1 MNLQTHPQTRPL
13 RIAFIRQR
21 YNPYGG
27 AERFIE
33 RALGKLVRKGAEITL
48 ITRNWDGAPP
58 HDYRQII
65 CDPHYSRHFGG
76 RSARDRSFA
85 ASAQRAMREGNYDIT
100 QAHERIPGC
109 MIFRA
114 GDGVHAAWLDHR
126 GRDQSPLARM
136 ATRISAFHR
145 FILHQEAAML
155 AAPELRAVICNSDMV
170 REEMRRYYAV
180 PDEKLVVIENGV
192 DLNHFHPALA
202 DEWRIRQRQA
212 LGIDADVPVFLY
224 VGGGF
229 MRKGV
234 PQLIAAL
241 ARCTSQHGRNSRLV
255 IVGEDRYLKTY
266 QRQAEKAGLSARVL
280 FTGPRRDVYALY
292 GMADA
297 FVLPTRYDPMPNAA
311 LEALA
316 CGLPVLTSP
325 TCGIASR
332 IIEGENGFVVDAL
345 DVDTLARRIDTL
357 AAPGKAERM
366 RAAARASV
374 IDLNLD
380 TLAGKLLSLY
390 ERLR

>member
-1 MNLQTHPQTRPL
+1 MNLQAHPQTQPL

-202 DEWRIRQRQA
+202 
-212 LGIDADVPVFLY
+212 
-224 VGGGF
+224 
-229 MRKGV
+229 
-234 PQLIAAL
+234 
-241 ARCTSQHGRNSRLV
+241 RCTSQHGRNSRLV
-255 IVGEDRYLKTY
+255 IVGEDRHLKTY

-280 FTGPRRDVYALY
+280 FTGPRRDVHALY

-332 IIEGENGFVVDAL
+332 IVEGENGFVVDAL

-374 IDLNLD
+374 IDLDLD